1 MARCWGSHTHSF
13 TNPATKDSQHLG
25 KCRPCWLCYLHWT
38 QRDAEKGWTGGRSA
52 ERGCPEGVNVGKVQR
67 AFLQQHKQEIPAQRS
82 HWVKPRVMR
91 ALCYSDGENT
101 NESTLFPSLTLEYH
115 GLIYLKIYGMP
126 IHLNGTWLAGGGAL
140 EVEEPI
146 FFFFGQSSEM

>member
-13 TNPATKDSQHLG
+13 TNPTTKDSQHLG

-38 QRDAEKGWTGGRSA
+38 QKDAEKGWTGGRSA

-82 HWVKPRVMR
+82 HWAKPRVMHV
-91 ALCYSDGENT
+91 LCYSDGENKRKHT
-101 NESTLFPSLTLEYH
+101 LLFPSLTLEY
-115 GLIYLKIYGMP
+115 LQPIIWDVNVMWPITTLK
-126 IHLNGTWLAGGGAL
+126 LNAGDRNKL
-140 EVEEPI
+140 LCHI
-146 FFFFGQSSEM
+146 FTIF